1 MQKNSAI
8 VQIILNLRIVCSG
21 MSVERKVHGVTF
33 YAPFTNRVFTFV
45 TVTVYVFKQFQY
57 AQQKV

>member
-57 AQQKV
+57 A